1 MKKIVSKTLNCLVVE
16 DEPLA
21 AEGLAEYINTT
32 PFLTLHTVCNNAIDA
47 SGILHNHQID
57 VLFLDVHL
65 PIVKGVD
72 FLRTLIKPPQV
83 ILTTA
88 YQHYALEGYELNI
101 VDYLLKPF
109 SYTRFLAAVSKVKHD
124 NAQNQMNRTFHFF
137 TIDKK
142 RVKIFEDE
150 IIYAES
156 LKEYVRITTIN
167 RSIITKMSLT
177 ELEATLDTSRFIR
190 VHKSFIVSTDKID
203 AYNSSS
209 IESGTYTIPIG
220 RTFKESVTNMLN
232 SL

>member
-1 MKKIVSKTLNCLVVE
+1 
-16 DEPLA
+16 
-21 AEGLAEYINTT
+21 
-32 PFLTLHTVCNNAIDA
+32 
-47 SGILHNHQID
+47 
-57 VLFLDVHL
+57 
-65 PIVKGVD
+65 
-72 FLRTLIKPPQV
+72 TLIKPPQV